1 MKSRYRLAAVDVNQA
16 AASKS
21 PNSGDSGKQSEGS
34 ESTESPAPLRCCCFV
49 LIPGFSLLALSG
61 ALDVLR
67 AANIDAGR
75 ALYQWRLLS
84 PGNKHSLVESSGGVE
99 LQTAPLHQHPVEKFT
114 DPTMIAVCGG
124 DGAHAFHDEDL
135 SAWLK
140 QAATRD
146 IHIGSISDGAFVVA
160 ECGLFHAHKSTIH
173 WKCLDAY
180 RSRYPELDSRA
191 TMLEID
197 RHRFSCAGGTASLDL
212 FLHFV
217 HQDLGFDSV
226 AKITKNYFHDT
237 LRDNSTGQ
245 HVTEAFRHASRSK
258 PLAEALRLM
267 TNHIE
272 QPLSIAEIAAR
283 AGTTTRSIDR
293 LFKRHLGLTP
303 ARHYRELRLNR
314 AASLLQQTGLPVS
327 EIALSCGFNTASHLG
342 LHFRELYGKP
352 PGQYRA
358 QQQTSAA
365 PNTSR

>member
-1 MKSRYRLAAVDVNQA
+1 MESQNSEAGLAGNRPDKA
-16 AASKS
+16 KK
-21 PNSGDSGKQSEGS
+21 PDSAESQRESAGS
-34 ESTESPAPLRCCCFV
+34 ESTNYQVGKVPNVSLRSCCFV
-49 LIPGFSLLALSG
+49 LLPGFSLLALSG

-75 ALYQWRLLS
+75 TLYQWRLLS
-84 PGNKHSLVESSGGVE
+84 PGNDLSRVESSGGVE
-99 LQTAPLHQHPVEKFT
+99 LQTERLVECPVEQLT
-114 DPTMIAVCGG
+114 EQTLVSVCGG
-124 DGAHAFHDEDL
+124 DGAYAFNNEDL
-135 SAWLK
+135 TTWLK

-160 ECGLFHAHKSTIH
+160 ECGLFHAHRSTIH

-191 TMLEID
+191 TILEID
-197 RHRFSCAGGTASLDL
+197 RQRFSCAGGTASLDL

-245 HVTEAFRHASRSK
+245 HVAEAYRHASRSK

-267 TNHIE
+267 TKHIE
-272 QPLSIAEIAAR
+272 QPLSIAAIADL

-293 LFKRHLGLTP
+293 LFKRHLGVTP

-342 LHFRELYGKP
+342 LHFRELYGKT

-358 QQQTSAA
+358 S
-365 PNTSR
+365 